1 MKEAEIIKEIQKLK
15 EIQPRQ
21 EWVSL
26 TETRILGESPKIS
39 PFVFFRPV
47 LIGALSLGV
56 LMGLFFISQNS
67 LPGDSLYSLKRI
79 SERSRRVFV
88 SAEKKPEFQ
97 LKLTEKRLSELQ
109 EIVEKNDTR
118 KLSSALSELSTSKAN
133 TKKEISKAKDNSNLD
148 LEKIALMKK
157 KNIET
162 EKRILASIGIEN
174 EEEKEP
180 DGKLIAEYLIKN
192 LEKTSLTEE
201 QEIFLTEAKECFEQ
215 GNYQSALSKA
225 LEASQI
231 QYK

>member
-1 MKEAEIIKEIQKLK
+1 MEQTEIIKEIQKLK

-79 SERSRRVFV
+79 SEQSRGVFV
-88 SAEKKPEFQ
+88 SAEGRPEFQ

-118 KLSSALSELSTSKAN
+118 KLSSALSELSASKAN
-133 TKKEISKAKDNSNLD
+133 TKKEISKAKDNPNLI
-148 LEKIALMKK
+148 ERIAPMVK

-162 EKRILASIGIEN
+162 EKRILSSIGIEN

-192 LEKTSLTEE
+192 LEKTSLTEK